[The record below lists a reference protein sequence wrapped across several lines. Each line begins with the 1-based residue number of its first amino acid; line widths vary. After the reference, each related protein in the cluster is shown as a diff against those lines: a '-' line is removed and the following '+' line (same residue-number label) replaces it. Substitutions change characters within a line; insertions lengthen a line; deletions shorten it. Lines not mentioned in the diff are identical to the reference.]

1 MDDRT
6 PELRIGDAERHDV
19 AEILRRAAGEGR
31 ITLEE
36 LDERLEAA
44 YGAKTYAD
52 LVPLTADL
60 PLAQRPA
67 TPPAAPAPGN
77 RVEARPGSSE
87 RHLCILSG
95 MERKGVWTMPEQMTV
110 VAFMGGADLD
120 LREATF
126 AARECT
132 LVINAVMGG
141 ASIRV
146 GPGVNV
152 VMEGTAIMGGYS
164 GPGHDASLGPDA
176 PMLRIKGFALMGGV
190 DVSRRP
196 ALER

>member
-19 AEILRRAAGEGR
+19 TEILRRAAGEGR
-31 ITLEE
+31 ITLDE

-44 YGAKTYAD
+44 YAARTYAD

-67 TPPAAPAPGN
+67 APPAPGPGN
-77 RVEARPGSSE
+77 RVETQPGSSE

-95 MERKGVWTMPEQMTV
+95 LERKGVWTMPEQMTV

-120 LREATF
+120 LRQATF

-152 VMEGTAIMGGYS
+152 VMEGTAVMGGFS

-176 PMLRIKGFALMGGV
+176 PTLRIKGFALMGGV
-190 DVSRRP
+190 DVNRRP
-196 ALER
+196 AIGR

>member
-31 ITLEE
+31 ITLDE

-44 YGAKTYAD
+44 YGARTYAD

-67 TPPAAPAPGN
+67 APPATAPGN

-95 MERKGVWTMPEQMTV
+95 LERKGVWTMPEQMTV

-120 LREATF
+120 LRQATF

-141 ASIRV
+141 ASVRV
-146 GPGVNV
+146 GPGINV

-176 PMLRIKGFALMGGV
+176 PTLRIKGFAFMGGV

-196 ALER
+196 GTGR